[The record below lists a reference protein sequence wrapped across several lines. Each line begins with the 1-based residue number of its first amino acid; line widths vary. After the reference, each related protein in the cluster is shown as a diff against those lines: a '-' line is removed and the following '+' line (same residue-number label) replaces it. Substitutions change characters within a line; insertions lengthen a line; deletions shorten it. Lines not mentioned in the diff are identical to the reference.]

1 MKNALNNP
9 LPRKTEELE
18 KQASLERDKG
28 EKHDTEREK
37 EIKIPQR
44 MRRYSQKY
52 YCRGYSKIH
61 AGNSFPLVHGLW
73 CLNCSYCRVKKIM
86 EHVYYDFI
94 VKDRLLE
101 GLVNKRLLGD
111 ITTKL

>member
-18 KQASLERDKG
+18 KQASQQINKYSLERDKG

-52 YCRGYSKIH
+52 YCR
-61 AGNSFPLVHGLW
+61 
-73 CLNCSYCRVKKIM
+73 
-86 EHVYYDFI
+86 
-94 VKDRLLE
+94 
-101 GLVNKRLLGD
+101 
-111 ITTKL
+111 